1 MKISPFCI
9 YSGNKRTIK
18 GVMKKKN
25 KKSADIYKAR
35 AQRISQAKK
44 KKIREIKK
52 NAIEKARASSY
63 IYAEGRFSGTK
74 SGYGFV
80 TLSDGGSE
88 SDIFIPTSKI
98 RGALDGD
105 YVKIKYKKLEGGKT
119 EGEVTEISENFRDTV
134 IGTLSQ
140 RVSGFYRRK
149 QKTEYVVIP
158 DDKRLS
164 LEIRVEPSRYDKL
177 GDKVEVLLPKR
188 RQTSFEEGE
197 IIRNFGSSD
206 TKEANYEAILAEVG
220 IPTEFSPEALSEA
233 NAVASEPL
241 SEEGRKRLDR
251 EIIFTID
258 GADAKDLDDAIS
270 LSRLAGGRWM
280 LGVHIADVSHYVRAK
295 TPLDRT
301 AMERGTSV
309 YFVDK
314 VVPMLPQVLSN
325 GACSLNPNE
334 DKYALSAH
342 MILSE
347 NGNIESCRVE
357 KTIIRSRVRGVY
369 SEVNSLL
376 EAGKESPFYSKYR
389 EVYPTL
395 LKMYELYK
403 ILDEKNTKNG
413 ALELETAEARISL
426 NENGTPVKIEKAER
440 GDAEK
445 LIEAFMLTANEA
457 VAALLTENEY
467 PCVYRIHEPPPPDKL
482 DNFRTYSANLG
493 LNTAKINGEAPSAAD
508 LSSVLRE
515 ANEKGIGYALSTVL
529 LRTMSK
535 ARYSEIHLPHYGLGI
550 DLYCHFTSPI
560 RRLSD
565 LATHRMIKAVL
576 IDGEDAKKYRSYA
589 KRAAVAASDCE
600 LRALNAERQIEAL
613 YKTVYMSSFIG
624 EKFTSVVTSVTK
636 FGLFVELENT
646 CEGLIPTSEL
656 GGYYIYDDVY
666 KTLSNGSVTHRI
678 GDRLTVRV
686 ENADIASRTVN
697 FSIVE

>member
-1 MKISPFCI
+1 
-9 YSGNKRTIK
+9 
-18 GVMKKKN
+18 MKKRN
-25 KKSADIYKAR
+25 KKSTEIYKAR
-35 AQRISQAKK
+35 AKRVAQAKK

-52 NAIEKARASSY
+52 SAVPRGRASSY
-63 IYAEGRFSGTK
+63 IYADGRFSGTK

-88 SDIFIPTSKI
+88 DIFIPTSKI

-105 YVKIKYKKLEGGKT
+105 LVKIKYKKLENGRT
-119 EGEVTEISENFRDTV
+119 EGEVIEISENFRDTV
-134 IGTLSQ
+134 IGTLTQ
-140 RVSGFYRRK
+140 RSSGFYRRK
-149 QKTEYVVIP
+149 QKTDFVVIP

-164 LEIRVEPSRYDKL
+164 LEIKVQPSRYDKL
-177 GDKVEVLLPKR
+177 GDKVEVLLPKK
-188 RQTSFEEGE
+188 RQGSFTQGE

-206 TKEANYEAILAEVG
+206 TKEANYEAILSEVG
-220 IPTEFSPEALSEA
+220 IPTEFSPESLSEA
-233 NAVASEPL
+233 STAASEPI

-314 VVPMLPQVLSN
+314 VIPMLPTVLSN
-325 GACSLNPNE
+325 GACSLNPRE
-334 DKYALSAH
+334 EKYALSAH
-342 MILSE
+342 IILSQD
-347 NGNIESCRVE
+347 GNIENCRIE
-357 KTIIRSRVRGVY
+357 KTIIKSRVRGVY
-369 SEVNSLL
+369 TEVNSLFDM
-376 EAGKESPFYSKYR
+376 GKDSPFFSKYR

-395 LKMYELYK
+395 TKMHELYR
-403 ILDEKNTKNG
+403 ILDRKNRKNG
-413 ALELETAEARISL
+413 SLELETSEARITL
-426 NENGTPVKIEKAER
+426 NEKGFPVKIEKSER

-457 VAALLTENEY
+457 VATLLTENEY

-482 DNFRTYSANLG
+482 ENFRTYSSNLG
-493 LNTAKINGEAPSAAD
+493 LNTARIKGESPSAAE
-508 LSSVLRE
+508 LSSVLEE
-515 ANEKGIGYALSTVL
+515 ASEKGIGYALSTVL

-535 ARYSEIHLPHYGLGI
+535 ARYSDAPQPHYGLGI

-576 IDGEDAKKYRSYA
+576 LDGEDARKYRSYA

-613 YKTVYMSSFIG
+613 YKTLYMSSFIG
-624 EKFTSVVTSVTK
+624 ESFPAVVTSVTK
-636 FGLFVELENT
+636 FGLFAELENT
-646 CEGLIPTSEL
+646 CEGLIPVSEL
-656 GGYYIYDDVY
+656 GGYYVYDDVY
-666 KTLSNGSVTHRI
+666 KTLSNGSFTYRI

-686 ENADIASRTVN
+686 ENADIASRTVS
-697 FSIVE
+697 FSISEEFSENI

>member
-1 MKISPFCI
+1 
-9 YSGNKRTIK
+9 
-18 GVMKKKN
+18 MKKRN
-25 KKSADIYKAR
+25 KKSTEIYKAR
-35 AQRISQAKK
+35 AQRVAQAKK
-44 KKIREIKK
+44 KKIREVR
-52 NAIEKARASSY
+52 RAAKEVGRGGSY
-63 IYAEGRFSGTK
+63 IYASGRFSGTK

-80 TLSDGGSE
+80 TDIESGLD
-88 SDIFIPTSKI
+88 SDIFIPISKI

-105 YVKIKYKKLEGGKT
+105 LVKIKYKKLDGKKT
-119 EGEVTEISENFRDTV
+119 EGEVIEILENFRDTV
-134 IGTLSQ
+134 IGTLTQ

-149 QKTEYVVIP
+149 QKTEFVVIP

-164 LEIRVEPSRYDKL
+164 LEIKVEPSRYDKL

-188 RQTSFEEGE
+188 RQASFETGE

-206 TKEANYEAILAEVG
+206 SKEANYEAILAEVG
-220 IPTEFSPEALSEA
+220 IPTEFSDEVLGEAKAVASEALSE
-233 NAVASEPL
+233 N
-241 SEEGRKRLDR
+241 GRKRLDR

-295 TPLDRT
+295 TPLDRE
-301 AMERGTSV
+301 AMQRGTSV

-314 VVPMLPQVLSN
+314 VVPMLPPVLSN
-325 GACSLNPNE
+325 GACSLNAGE
-334 DKYALSAH
+334 DKYTLSAH
-342 MILSE
+342 IILSE
-347 NGNIESCRVE
+347 DGSIENCRIE

-369 SEVNSLL
+369 SEVNSLFDL
-376 EAGKESPFYSKYR
+376 GKDSPFYSKYR

-395 LKMYELYK
+395 TKMHELYK
-403 ILDEKNTKNG
+403 VLDRKNKKNG
-413 ALELETAEARISL
+413 SLELETSEARITL
-426 NENGTPVKIEKAER
+426 NEKGFPVKIEKSER

-457 VAALLTENEY
+457 VATLLNENDY

-482 DNFRTYSANLG
+482 ENFRIYSANLG
-493 LNTAKINGEAPSAAD
+493 LNTTKIKGENPSAAE
-508 LSSVLRE
+508 LSSVLEE
-515 ANEKGIGYALSTVL
+515 ASEKGIGYALSTAL

-535 ARYSEIHLPHYGLGI
+535 ARYSDVSLPHYGLGI

-576 IDGEDAKKYRSYA
+576 IDGEDAKRYRSYA

-613 YKTVYMSSFIG
+613 YKTLYMSSFIG
-624 EKFTSVVTSVTK
+624 ETFTSVVTSVTK

-646 CEGLIPTSEL
+646 CEGLIPISEL

-666 KTLSNGSVTHRI
+666 KTLSNGSLTYRI
-678 GDRLTVRV
+678 GDRFTVKV
-686 ENADIASRTVN
+686 ENADIASRTVS
-697 FSIVE
+697 FSISE